1 MKNIR
6 VLVAN
11 QPRLMRELV
20 LATIG
25 DQPDIEIVGEID
37 NEIEMER
44 AIAIT
49 RPDFVIVALD
59 KSNRLTAICDLALQ
73 KNPHIKVIAV
83 APERNST
90 MFYWASLEI
99 KSHRIEASEDGVL
112 GALRSAVQIGEK
124 VQ

>member
-1 MKNIR
+1 
-6 VLVAN
+6 
-11 QPRLMRELV
+11 MRELV

-37 NEIEMER
+37 NEIEMEK

>member
-1 MKNIR
+1 VKNIR

-37 NEIEMER
+37 NEIEMEK

-59 KSNRLTAICDLALQ
+59 KSNRLTAVCDLALQ

-112 GALRSAVQIGEK
+112 GALRSALQIGER

>member
-37 NEIEMER
+37 NEIEMEK

-112 GALRSAVQIGEK
+112 GALRSAVQIGER

>member
-1 MKNIR
+1 VKNIR